1 MKQIQLY
8 IEDQRVELYKDE
20 SIVLTQTVQ
29 NVKDIGKVFTPFSRS
44 FTVPASRTNN
54 KIFKHFYNSS
64 IIDAIDV
71 RVRVDARIDL
81 NHSRFEK
88 GKIKLDGVQMK
99 NNKADSYKITF
110 FGNTVTLRDKLRN
123 DKLDALYWLKNFNFS
138 YSNTAVI
145 NALSTGKDVSID
157 GVNHPDAFVV
167 PLITHEDRLFYDPG
181 SPEDKN
187 LAYNSQTVGGVDWQ
201 QLKPAIRIDHII
213 RAIEKQYDI
222 EFSDHFFNADNPAYW
237 DLYMWLHRKKGQIN
251 ESAQGVDTYID
262 AFNFEYQTWGN
273 GFMTNPYGYTMRN
286 ITSVPTYS
294 GYQDN
299 FDEYDWSQ
307 QPPTSVNY
315 YTVRHY
321 FVPNDP
327 TLKYTIV
334 IKIDGRLI
342 ERIEDVEG
350 SKLVQ
355 IAHRENGNVTVEVEA
370 NQTMSFL
377 PTRISVIAEQ
387 HYGVTKWKVFDSQSL
402 TLAPDFTFDST
413 REIPE
418 IKVVDFLSGLFKMWN
433 LVAYVDYD
441 GKIIVRTLDS
451 WYQSSDNT
459 FDITEHIDSTKS
471 TIDTALPYR
480 EILFDYEG
488 KQSFFAKNHN
498 ALFNYEHGVERYRGD
513 DNKLL
518 SGADYRIKIPFE
530 HHKFE
535 RLYNP
540 SSGTATDIQWGWSV
554 DDNMQSILGKP
565 LLFYP
570 IQQSNSTPIAVKS
583 TPAAHQSV
591 STYYIPSNSL
601 SLDPNV
607 SSENLNFKAEINEYT
622 ATTFDQTLFKKYYSK
637 YISETFDQSRRL
649 TKFTAR
655 LPMSFLLNYELNDL
669 VIVFS
674 RLYTINS
681 IETNLSSGI
690 SKLELI
696 NSPESQINAAD
707 DTLLYTNV
715 DSDLGT
721 SDSDDVTVDT
731 DDEYTPDIVG
741 TTTQAPTTTTTTI
754 TQTSTTSTINQTST
768 TSTTTS
774 SGSGGGGAGGGGEKL
789 NEE

>member
-138 YSNTAVI
+138 YSNTSVI
-145 NALSTGKDVSID
+145 NGLSNGKDVLID
-157 GVNHPDAFVV
+157 EVNHPDAFVV
-167 PLITHEDRLFYDPG
+167 PLITHEDRLIYDPG

-187 LAYNSQTVGGVDWQ
+187 LAYSSSTVGGVDWQ

-222 EFSDHFFNADNPAYW
+222 EFSDHFFNDSNPAYW
-237 DLYMWLHRKKGQIN
+237 DLYMWMHRKKGQIN

-262 AFNFEYQTWGN
+262 AFDFEYQNWGSGFRTN
-273 GFMTNPYGYTMRN
+273 GYGYTMRN
-286 ITSVPTYS
+286 IVSTPSYT

-299 FDEYDWSQ
+299 FNEYNWAQ
-307 QPPTSVNY
+307 QPPTSVSY
-315 YTVRHY
+315 YTVRHN
-321 FVPNDP
+321 FAPNDL

-350 SKLVQ
+350 ARMVQ
-355 IAHRENGNVTVEVEA
+355 IEHRENGNVTVEVEA

-377 PTRISVIAEQ
+377 PTQIEVIAEQ
-387 HYGVTKWKVFDSQSL
+387 HYGVTKWKVFKSQPL
-402 TLAPDFTFDST
+402 TLSPDFTFDST

-433 LVAYVDYD
+433 LVAFVDYD

-451 WYQSSDNT
+451 WYQASDNT

-530 HHKFE
+530 HHKYE

-540 SSGTATDIQWGWSV
+540 VSGTATDIQWGWSV

-570 IQQSNSTPIAVKS
+570 IQQTEATPIAVRS
-583 TPAAHQSV
+583 TPTAHQSV

-601 SLDPNV
+601 SLDPDV

-674 RLYTINS
+674 RLYKINS
-681 IETNLSSGI
+681 IETNLSTGI

-696 NSPESQINAAD
+696 NAPETQINAAD
-707 DTLLYTNV
+707 DTLLFTNV

-721 SDSDDVTVDT
+721 ADSDDVTVDT
-731 DDEYTPDIVG
+731 DDGYTPDIVG
-741 TTTQAPTTTTTTI
+741 TTTQIP
-754 TQTSTTSTINQTST
+754 
-768 TSTTTS
+768 S
-774 SGSGGGGAGGGGEKL
+774 S
-789 NEE
+789 